1 MKGNLWRIIIRWFL
15 VLFVLVLFSFL
26 ISLAIA
32 PLHKKASLEGL
43 VNSDSILVTG
53 FDSILNHQD
62 ITPLLKERVYK
73 EALLKLAENDSIQLV
88 INLPDSTVCLY
99 IKGVKI
105 HESKALKI
113 KRDALLDK
121 VSNLQYAWL
130 FNEPIAI
137 QTQFATIVKEPIV
150 ERQAPKDTIEAA
162 ANAYQP
168 DTLVQKPAFLLMELN
183 YGIRVILEQDR
194 RVSFEDKWEHFKFY
208 SHIIHNDVQFGLN
221 NFMKIQKHDFYPTLT
236 LEIPMDEL
244 RAIYRA
250 LPTQSWV
257 VIRL

>member
-1 MKGNLWRIIIRWFL
+1 MKGILWRYIIRWFL
-15 VLFVLVLFSFL
+15 VLCVLVLFSFL

-32 PLHKKASLEGL
+32 PLHKKASLEHL
-43 VNSDSILVTG
+43 VNSDSAFVAG
-53 FDSILNHQD
+53 FDTILNHQD
-62 ITPLLKERVYK
+62 ITPVLKERVYK
-73 EALLKLAENDSIQLV
+73 EALLHLSDNDSIQLV

-105 HESKALKI
+105 HESKALRI
-113 KRDALLDK
+113 KRDALLNK
-121 VSNLQYAWL
+121 ASNLQYTWL

-137 QTQFATIVKEPIV
+137 QTQYATIVKEPIV

-168 DTLVQKPAFLLMELN
+168 DTLVQKPAFLLMELE

-208 SHIIHNDVQFGLN
+208 YHIRNKDVMSGLDS
-221 NFMKIQKHDFYPTLT
+221 FIKLQKHSFYPTLT
-236 LEIPMDEL
+236 IEIPIDEL

>member
-1 MKGNLWRIIIRWFL
+1 MKSILWRYLIRWFL
-15 VLFVLVLFSFL
+15 VLFVFVLFSFL

-32 PLHKKASLEGL
+32 PLHKKTSLEQL
-43 VNSDSILVTG
+43 VNDDSVYVKG
-53 FDSILNHQD
+53 FDSIMNHQD
-62 ITPLLKERVYK
+62 ITPFLKEKVYK
-73 EALLKLAENDSIQLV
+73 EALLRLSENDSIQLV
-88 INLPDSTVCLY
+88 INLQDSTVCLF

-105 HESKALKI
+105 HSSKALRI

-130 FNEPIAI
+130 FNEPIAL
-137 QTQFATIVKEPIV
+137 QTQYATIVKEPIV

-168 DTLVQKPAFLLMELN
+168 DTLVQKPAFLLMELD

-194 RVSFEDKWEHFKFY
+194 RANFEDKWEHFKFY
-208 SHIIHNDVQFGLN
+208 SHIINKDVQSGLHSFVN
-221 NFMKIQKHDFYPTLT
+221 LQKHDFYPTVT

-250 LPTQSWV
+250 LPNQSWV